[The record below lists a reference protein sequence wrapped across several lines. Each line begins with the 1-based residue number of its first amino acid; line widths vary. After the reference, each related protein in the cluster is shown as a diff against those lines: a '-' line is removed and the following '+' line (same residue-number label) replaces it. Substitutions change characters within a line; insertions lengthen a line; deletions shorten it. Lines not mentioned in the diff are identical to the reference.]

1 MTDAAEPPARD
12 SGVSAPDSGVPAP
25 DSRVS
30 APDSGVSAPD
40 ADLAALTD
48 DVPALTASAEP
59 APTGRR
65 ALVAFASKYGG
76 NAEVAVAIGETMAGA
91 GLHVDVC
98 PAAEV
103 PSLAGYDA
111 VILGSGLYSATW
123 LRDANKFI
131 RTHRAALE
139 GLPVWLFSSGPL
151 DHSADTAEL
160 PMSPHVAEV
169 LRDLPIRQHRTF
181 GGRLLPETP
190 EVKAGIVARHR
201 IGDFRDF
208 DRIRAW
214 ATAIA
219 ASVIA
224 E

>member
-1 MTDAAEPPARD
+1 MSAAAEL
-12 SGVSAPDSGVPAP
+12 PAP
-25 DSRVS
+25 DAEAS
-30 APDSGVSAPD
+30 ALADGTSGPVAEASAL
-40 ADLAALTD
+40 ADQAFALAA
-48 DVPALTASAEP
+48 SGEP
-59 APTGRR
+59 APAALRV
-65 ALVAFASKYGG
+65 LVAFASKYGG
-76 NAEVAVAIGETMAGA
+76 NAEVAAAIGETMAAA
-91 GLHVDVC
+91 GLLVDVC

-169 LRDLPIRQHRTF
+169 LRDLPIRDHRTF